1 MKPKTLLFLALVLCG
16 ALVGCSSIHPPTGTR
31 VFDYS
36 SEYGGHALVLKG
48 LGQRLSVRVEADS
61 WQALI
66 EKVKPAFAW
75 NGCDMMWITEDTNGR
90 PQFVLDEAYIYQPTN
105 EAPRWVLLEEH
116 EAPFDPWYGEVMGHN
131 LRGIATLHEA
141 VPVPHNDAG
150 IIGEYE
156 VVKSVNPRF
165 GTVYEIGWQ
174 KLMANGTCLCEENRR
189 LYVLEDRANQ
199 WRFLG
204 EGIAEGND
212 KSHYL
217 PGFTSVESRVVW
229 TNSKTHDLPVEIR
242 IIVKDTTMEV
252 AGEGDANSTPRPDW
266 TTCRE
271 YVLGGPFPAAMR
283 RTTERPYLLTEKGDT
298 FDKIVLRSAQWCSE
312 WGDDSNAPTVKAH
325 REEVLKMWRTD
336 LARLNPQLPET
347 GNIKEGTRV
356 QIP

>member
-1 MKPKTLLFLALVLCG
+1 
-16 ALVGCSSIHPPTGTR
+16 
-31 VFDYS
+31 
-36 SEYGGHALVLKG
+36 
-48 LGQRLSVRVEADS
+48 
-61 WQALI
+61 
-66 EKVKPAFAW
+66 
-75 NGCDMMWITEDTNGR
+75 
-90 PQFVLDEAYIYQPTN
+90 
-105 EAPRWVLLEEH
+105 
-116 EAPFDPWYGEVMGHN
+116 
-131 LRGIATLHEA
+131 